1 MSTNRKF
8 GKDANPDGSD
18 GGFKVLR
25 RYGEPTP
32 TRKDNERIAV
42 QAVQVNSRKWLEAR
56 ILFKSRESER
66 WTPSKQAITFSGA
79 DQVTAF
85 IDALEAGL
93 VDSDSLDLFVRPEA
107 PAIAEEEIEVVAVKP
122 RHRAF
127 AESALIP
134 ED

>member
-1 MSTNRKF
+1 MPSNRKF
-8 GKDANPDGSD
+8 TKPATDND

-32 TRKDNERIAV
+32 TRKASERIAV
-42 QAVQVNSRKWLEAR
+42 QAVEAGGRKWLEAR

-66 WTPSKQAITFSGA
+66 WTPSKQAITFGSA

-85 IDALEAGL
+85 LDALEAGL
-93 VDSDSLDLFVRPEA
+93 ADSDSLDLFAKPEA
-107 PAIAEEEIEVVAVKP
+107 APAPAEEEVEVVAVTP

-127 AESALIP
+127 GESALIP
-134 ED
+134 E